1 MSLTG
6 LAEYRKL
13 VAVEERVEFIA
24 HAEISLRKRGVK
36 PEEVIKAITEAE
48 WHKAR
53 FDRIECELEF
63 PYNAEWN
70 GKYYER
76 KRVRPVFKEKPEGK
90 VIVITVYSF
99 YY

>member
-1 MSLTG
+1 M
-6 LAEYRKL
+6 
-13 VAVEERVEFIA
+13 EERVEFTV
-24 HAEISLRKRGVK
+24 HAEVSLRKRGVK
-36 PEEVIKAITEAE
+36 REEVIKAITEGE
-48 WHKAR
+48 WHKTR

-76 KRVRPVFKEKPEGK
+76 KRVRPVFREEPEGK
-90 VIVITVYSF
+90 ITIITVYSF

>member
-1 MSLTG
+1 M
-6 LAEYRKL
+6 
-13 VAVEERVEFIA
+13 EERIEFTV
-24 HAEISLRKRGVK
+24 HAEASLRKRGVK
-36 PEEVIKAITEAE
+36 REEVVKAIAE
-48 WHKAR
+48 GKWHRAR
-53 FDRIECELEF
+53 FNRIECELEF

-76 KRVRPVFKEKPEGK
+76 KRVRPVFKEDVGGK